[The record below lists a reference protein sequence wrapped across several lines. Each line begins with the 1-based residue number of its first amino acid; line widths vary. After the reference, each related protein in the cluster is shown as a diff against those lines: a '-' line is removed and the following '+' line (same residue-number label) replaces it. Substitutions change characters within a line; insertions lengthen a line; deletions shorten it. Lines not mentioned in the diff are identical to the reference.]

1 MPLLTS
7 CYAAPRWLRGGHVQT
22 ILPVFLP
29 RRFRAWDRQDRL
41 ELKDGDFLELRW
53 MQAQGSEARP
63 LALLSHGLE
72 GSVEAIYIR
81 SMARTLA
88 AAGWDVL
95 AWNYRGCG
103 GIENRLRRFYHS
115 GESADLHFVI
125 EHAASSYARI
135 ALVGFSLG
143 ANLSLKAVGERA
155 PHPSIRAVIGISGP
169 VDLASS
175 AVAIDQKP
183 ANRVYQKRF
192 LQSLKDKVVAKS
204 ARYPEL
210 HEMLAGNDGIRA
222 VTTLKEFDERITAP
236 LHGFADAEDYW
247 AKASSLP
254 YLPNIRVPALLLS
267 ARNDP
272 LLTAASFPEELARSS
287 EHLHLEAPMNGGHV
301 GFHDFRAGLQP
312 WSERRVLE
320 FLSSVM

>member
-29 RRFRAWDRQDRL
+29 RRSRRWDRSERL
-41 ELKDGDFLELRW
+41 ELPDGDFLELRW
-53 MQAQGSEARP
+53 MLGQGSGGRP

-72 GSVEAIYIR
+72 GSVDAIYIR
-81 SMARTLA
+81 SMAWTLA

-115 GESADLHFVI
+115 GESADLHLVI
-125 EHAASSYARI
+125 QHAAGLYQRI
-135 ALVGFSLG
+135 ALIGFSLG
-143 ANLSLKAVGERA
+143 ANLSLKAAGETV
-155 PHPSIRAVIGISGP
+155 PHPAVRAVVGISGP

-175 AVAIDQKP
+175 AKAIDQRP
-183 ANRVYQKRF
+183 ANRVYQQRF

-204 ARYPEL
+204 RRYPDL
-210 HEMLAGNDGIRA
+210 REMLAGRDGIRA

-254 YLPNIRVPALLLS
+254 YLPNIRIPALLLS

-272 LLTAASFPEELARSS
+272 LLTEASFPEELARSS
-287 EHLHLEAPMNGGHV
+287 EHLHLEAPLNGGHV

-320 FLSSVM
+320 FLTSVM